1 MKKYNWVND
10 EINIDFKVPKSIEHQ
25 IEELERLDEEKNI
38 LYFDYCDH
46 LDVLAKNA
54 YAEGMITKKEW
65 DALVM
70 RYDIKAEDYKDV

>member
-10 EINIDFKVPKSIEHQ
+10 EIKIDFKVQRSIEHQ
-25 IEELERLDEEKNI
+25 IEELEKLDEEKNI

-54 YAEGMITKKEW
+54 YTEGMITKKEW

-70 RYDIKAEDYKDV
+70 RYDIRAEDYKDV

>member
-1 MKKYNWVND
+1 MEK
-10 EINIDFKVPKSIEHQ
+10 
-25 IEELERLDEEKNI
+25 LDEEKRI

-70 RYDIKAEDYKDV
+70 RYDIRAEDYKDV